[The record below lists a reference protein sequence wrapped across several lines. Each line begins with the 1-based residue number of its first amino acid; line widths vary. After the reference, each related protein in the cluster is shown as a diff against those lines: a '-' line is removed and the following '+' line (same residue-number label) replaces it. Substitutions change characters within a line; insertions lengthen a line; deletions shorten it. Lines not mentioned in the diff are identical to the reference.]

1 MKKKRGGGRKITVY
15 KQKNLISN
23 YLYLKI
29 MVRSVQLLAITA
41 VPDSLQTQ
49 ANIFFGH
56 SFVEVTLL
64 FHTHTHTHFPFGPL
78 KKFQFTV

>member
-1 MKKKRGGGRKITVY
+1 MGRKSTVY

-49 ANIFFGH
+49 ANIFFGRF
-56 SFVEVTLL
+56 FVEVTLL
-64 FHTHTHTHFPFGPL
+64 FHTHTHTHFPFSPL